1 MKHVKNYNRL
11 ETDILIQEIKDMSEE
26 EFETILN
33 ENVSNKDIF
42 QKIFEKIGY
51 LDDKIEKIDDN
62 LRNHVKS
69 NTEVFD
75 KLIEILKNVQLDVKN
90 IKNVLK
96 KNDIK

>member
-1 MKHVKNYNRL
+1 MKHDRL
-11 ETDILIQEIKDMSEE
+11 EIDNLIQEIKDMSEE
-26 EFETILN
+26 EFEILLN
-33 ENVSNKDIF
+33 ENISNDIF

>member
-1 MKHVKNYNRL
+1 MKHDRL
-11 ETDILIQEIKDMSEE
+11 EIDNLIQEIKDMSEE
-26 EFETILN
+26 EFEILLN
-33 ENVSNKDIF
+33 ENISNDIF

-51 LDDKIEKIDDN
+51 LDEKIEKIDDN